1 MIDPA
6 MTGTFE
12 LKMPKELL
20 AHARHPNPSR
30 STGKELHVEGFKSS
44 WLSRLVEKLIGHD

>member
-12 LKMPKELL
+12 IQLPKDLL
-20 AHARHPNPSR
+20 AHAKHVQAGR
-30 STGKELHVEGFKSS
+30 GKELKVEGWRSS
-44 WLSRLVEKLIGHD
+44 WLSRLMEKLVGQD